1 MITRRACSTAC
12 SERLV
17 YVADS
22 RKTYAVFIVGDSYL
36 PGVLAL
42 KRSLD
47 EVGSSYPLTALTLGC
62 SEKALADITGAGI
75 ECLGVEAPFTPPP
88 VRALN
93 VSVGRPR
100 WNQTFAKLAVLGMT
114 QFDTIVMLDADM
126 MVVDNIDDLFDA
138 PGMSAVVAGKG
149 MVPDWVDLNSGLMV
163 IKPSAELYSAA
174 ELILGD
180 LDEKTLARY
189 KQGIGDQDI
198 FQILLKDWSAKDEL
212 HLSERYNL
220 FQYCIACYDA
230 SGFLPFSTAAVVHFD
245 LAPKPWAYGA
255 AEWLKVLRRA
265 VHYLSLSEIKAIRKY
280 QRYLR

>member
-1 MITRRACSTAC
+1 MSRGRGA
-12 SERLV
+12 V
-17 YVADS
+17 YS
-22 RKTYAVFIVGDSYL
+22 
-36 PGVLAL
+36 
-42 KRSLD
+42 
-47 EVGSSYPLTALTLGC
+47 
-62 SEKALADITGAGI
+62 
-75 ECLGVEAPFTPPP
+75 PP
-88 VRALN
+88 VLTLN

-100 WNQTFAKLAVLGMT
+100 WNQAFAKLAVLGMT

-126 MVVDNIDDLFDA
+126 MVVDNIDALFDA

-163 IKPSAELYSAA
+163 IKPSAELYRAA
-174 ELILGD
+174 ESILGD

-198 FQILLKDWSAKDEL
+198 FQILLEDWSAKDEL

-220 FQYCIACYDA
+220 FQDCIAFYD
-230 SGFLPFSTAAVVHFD
+230 SRGFLPFSTAAVVHFE

-280 QRYLR
+280 QRYCR